1 MEHGDV
7 LLLCTDG
14 ISDYLST
21 LDIEEIMEL
30 PKPLPKRI
38 EMLRDE
44 ALARGGK
51 DNITAIGIVKC

>member
-1 MEHGDV
+1 MFCCSVPTE
-7 LLLCTDG
+7 
-14 ISDYLST
+14 YLI
-21 LDIEEIMEL
+21 DIEEIMEL
-30 PKPLPKRI
+30 PKPLPKRL